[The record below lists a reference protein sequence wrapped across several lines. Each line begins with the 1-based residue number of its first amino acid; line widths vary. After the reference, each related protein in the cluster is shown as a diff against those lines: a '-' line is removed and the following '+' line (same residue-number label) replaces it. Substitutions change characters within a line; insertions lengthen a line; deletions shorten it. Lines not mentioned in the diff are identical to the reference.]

1 MRQPHSEG
9 EEIMKHEKKEVNIE
23 LEGYP
28 YNSITELLESMEEG
42 IMEEEKR
49 AWVNDFYRA
58 VGYALFLAKQE
69 NDTSLR
75 QGYILLDNAVEQFLK
90 SYLRIIKNVK
100 FERDKVYLDDLIKIA
115 KNNIENSKDILD
127 RIIECHNTRNSLYHS
142 SVYLSISKSS
152 FSDYLSDVFSLGK
165 LTGFANISDIV
176 SEEFD
181 KIIQKMF
188 DKMDEER
195 SNSLR
200 RIGDLL
206 KDNFGITPGIY
217 QGDILLGS
225 ASGDSN
231 SAFDGIKTLL
241 FGIFGREEVGGKK
254 ARVLEVTESNEE
266 NSYHTF
272 FISYVNSSTWYCF
285 YECFWSKWGEGE
297 DYWIKRI
304 REVIKQNEDKIDY
317 KIDYIGKGYFQ
328 GAFDSFFTG
337 ERI

>member
-1 MRQPHSEG
+1 MKREQN
-9 EEIMKHEKKEVNIE
+9 EINIE
-23 LEGYP
+23 SEAYP
-28 YNSITELLESMEEG
+28 YNPLTERFEG
-42 IMEEEKR
+42 MEEEKR
-49 AWVNDFYRA
+49 AWVKDFYRA

-90 SYLRIIKNVK
+90 SYLRIIKNIKK
-100 FERDKVYLDDLIKIA
+100 FERDKVHFDDIIKIA
-115 KNNIENSKDILD
+115 RNNIENSTDILD
-127 RIIECHNTRNSLYHS
+127 RIIEFHETRNNLYHS
-142 SVYLSISKSS
+142 SVYLSISKSR
-152 FSDYLSDVFSLGK
+152 FLDYLDNVFSLCK
-165 LTGFANISDIV
+165 LMEFADIPGIV
-176 SEEFD
+176 YDEHA
-181 KIIQKMF
+181 KIINKVF
-188 DKMDEER
+188 DKMDEKR
-195 SNSLR
+195 YTSLR
-200 RIGDLL
+200 RIEDLL
-206 KDNFGITPGIY
+206 KDTFGITPGIY

-225 ASGDSN
+225 ASGYSN

-241 FGIFGREEVGGKK
+241 FGMLGRGEVDGKE
-254 ARVLEVTESNEE
+254 ARILEVTESNEE

-272 FISYVNSSTWYCF
+272 FISYVDSSTWYCF
-285 YECFWSKWGEGE
+285 YDCFWSKWGEGE

>member
-1 MRQPHSEG
+1 
-9 EEIMKHEKKEVNIE
+9 MKHEKNEVNVE

-90 SYLRIIKNVK
+90 SYLRIIKDVN
-100 FERDKVYLDDLIKIA
+100 FEKDKVHLDKLIKIA
-115 KNNIENSKDILD
+115 KKNIENSSDILD
-127 RIIECHNTRNSLYHS
+127 RVIECHNTRNNLYHS
-142 SVYLSISKSS
+142 PVYLSISKSS

-200 RIGDLL
+200 QIGDLL

-217 QGDILLGS
+217 QGDIFLGS

-241 FGIFGREEVGGKK
+241 FGIFGREEVNGKK
-254 ARVLEVTESNEE
+254 ARVLEVIESNEE
-266 NSYHTF
+266 NPFHSF
-272 FISYVNSSTWYCF
+272 FISYVGSSTWYCF
-285 YECFWSKWGEGE
+285 YNCFWSKWGEGE
-297 DYWIKRI
+297 GYWIQRV

-328 GAFDSFFTG
+328 GAFDPFFTG